1 MTTRAYSGSIMLYPG
16 EWVEEV
22 RQIKRQELGYTL
34 FIMGV
39 LVFLIASLAIIF
51 LQRRKLELLE
61 SEVSQLNVKVIE
73 LQSKYDDS
81 LSDISI
87 SIVTIEQDV
96 EKLKEKR

>member
-1 MTTRAYSGSIMLYPG
+1 M
-16 EWVEEV
+16 

-39 LVFLIASLAIIF
+39 LVFMIASLAIIL

-73 LQSKYDDS
+73 LQNKYDDN
-81 LSDISI
+81 LSNINASI
-87 SIVTIEQDV
+87 ATMEQNIQQ
-96 EKLKEKR
+96 LKEKK